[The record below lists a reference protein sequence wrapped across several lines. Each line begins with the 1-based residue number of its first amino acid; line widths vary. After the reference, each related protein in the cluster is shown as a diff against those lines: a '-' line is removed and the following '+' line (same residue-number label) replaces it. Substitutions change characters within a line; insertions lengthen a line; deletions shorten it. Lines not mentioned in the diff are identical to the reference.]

1 MLLVSKEKVAGLIA
15 TLATG
20 TGVTDTGTAP
30 TAPSDVAVTVA
41 VPTATPV
48 TTPDG
53 LTVAIDG
60 FRLAQTTV
68 RSGIGAPPASRGVA
82 TSVCVV
88 PCSSDSVA
96 GRIVTEATGMR
107 TVTLALPTR
116 PSAVADTVVVP
127 SPKPVTTPVA
137 LTVAIAG
144 LAELHVTGR
153 PVSATPAASR
163 TIAESSAVTPGAS
176 GPTALGETSTVAA
189 VTGGVLPPPPQAERT
204 ASKQH
209 RARGIHDHVVVR
221 VIIRVM
227 A

>member
-1 MLLVSKEKVAGLIA
+1 MSKEKVVGLTV

-30 TAPSDVAVTVA
+30 TAPSEVAVMAA

-60 FRLAQTTV
+60 FVLAQTTV
-68 RSGIGAPPASRGVA
+68 RSGIGAPLASRGVA

-88 PCSSDSVA
+88 PCRSDSVV
-96 GRIVTEATGMR
+96 GRMETDATGMR
-107 TVTLALPTR
+107 TVTLALPAR
-116 PSAVADTVVVP
+116 PSAVAETVVVP
-127 SPKPVTTPVA
+127 SPTPVTTPVA
-137 LTVAIAG
+137 LTVAIDG

-153 PVSATPAASR
+153 PISAAPAASR

-176 GPTALGETSTVAA
+176 GPEAGC
-189 VTGGVLPPPPQAERT
+189 RW
-204 ASKQH
+204 
-209 RARGIHDHVVVR
+209 R
-221 VIIRVM
+221 
-227 A
+227 